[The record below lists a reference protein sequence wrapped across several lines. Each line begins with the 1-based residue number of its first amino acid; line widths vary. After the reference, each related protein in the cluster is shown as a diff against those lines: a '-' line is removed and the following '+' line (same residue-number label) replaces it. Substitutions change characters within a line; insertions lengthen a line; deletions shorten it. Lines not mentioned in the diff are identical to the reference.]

1 MPPTGMELPAI
12 AASVRSWASKQPDTP
27 MLIGLARS
35 MTYGEGAARIGAFST
50 YLREECGV
58 GPGSTV
64 VVSALNCMEMP
75 LTIVAVTATGARLV
89 LFSPEMTLPLFEE
102 HLVSERP
109 EAAILTCP
117 RQCAIAHEVVP
128 QARILAIGRA
138 IDDVDRVEDAME
150 AGYRH
155 HLDGAWSSEPDAE
168 IAVLSSGSTGKPKT
182 IVNKASSFAYNGLQ
196 FGASLGMVS
205 GTPVYLPVPVY
216 HVFGIVGLYG
226 TLLAGATSVSS
237 PKYSPETALQLIE
250 KTRAQ
255 VHLGVPTMFIRELD
269 LAEKVE
275 CDLSSLRVGLVA
287 GAGYPPMVIEEF
299 ERRWDCRIL
308 PSYGMSETAATLT
321 LTPYDTPV
329 ERRATTA
336 GAAIDGVELRI
347 SEEDGEILVKT
358 PAHMLGVERE
368 GGLLDPC
375 LDENGWFHTGDV
387 GSIGE
392 DGLLT
397 VTGRIKEMIIRGGIN
412 IFPAQIE
419 ACYAEAPEVAEC
431 CLVSYPDRELGERT
445 CLAVVPEKGH
455 RIDSSRLREW
465 GRGHLE
471 KFKIPD
477 TIVEVDTLPLLDSG
491 KLDRN
496 ELHRRINAG
505 IASGEIEAYGHPCPG
520 RTAGSR

>member
-1 MPPTGMELPAI
+1 MPPIGMDLPTI
-12 AASVRSWASKQPDTP
+12 AESVRSWASKQPDMP
-27 MLIGLARS
+27 MLVGLARS
-35 MTYGEGAARIGAFST
+35 MTYAEGAARVGAFAA

-89 LFSPEMTLPLFEE
+89 LFSPDMTLSLFRE
-102 HLVSERP
+102 HLISARP
-109 EAAILTCP
+109 AAAILTRP
-117 RQCAIAHEVVP
+117 QQCAIAHEVAP
-128 QARILAIGRA
+128 QARILAIGHM
-138 IDDVDRVEDAME
+138 VDGVEQVEDKMD
-150 AGYRH
+150 AGSPRFA
-155 HLDGAWSSEPDAE
+155 DCFWTAEPDAE
-168 IAVLSSGSTGKPKT
+168 IAILSSGSTGKPKT

-196 FGASLGMVS
+196 FGASLDMGPGV
-205 GTPVYLPVPVY
+205 PVYLPVPVY

-237 PKYSPETALQLIE
+237 PKYSPDNALKLIE
-250 KTRAQ
+250 KTKATI
-255 VHLGVPTMFIRELD
+255 HLGVPTMFIRELD
-269 LAEKVE
+269 LAERAQ

-299 ERRWDCRIL
+299 ERRWGCRIL

-336 GAAIDGVELRI
+336 GAAIKGVELRI
-347 SEEDGEILVKT
+347 AEDNGEILVKT

-368 GGLLDPC
+368 DGSLDPC
-375 LDENGWFHTGDV
+375 LDEDGWFHTGDV

-392 DGLLT
+392 DGLLS

-419 ACYAEAPEVAEC
+419 ACYTEAPEVAEC

-445 CLAVVPEKGH
+445 CLAVVPGEGH
-455 RIDSSRLREW
+455 GIDPLRLREW
-465 GRGHLE
+465 GRDHLE

-477 TIVEVDTLPLLDSG
+477 TIIAVEALPLLDSG
-491 KLDRN
+491 KIDRN
-496 ELHRRINAG
+496 KLRRRVREG
-505 IASGEIEAYGHPCPG
+505 IASGEIEAYGSPCPPS
-520 RTAGSR
+520 ASR